1 MEIYETQS
9 EIAKRKN
16 WLLSLIVIVLVTFGT
31 LILLQGIALAFMPT
45 LFNITLEE
53 IMGLMTGDYDVP
65 NGRMAM
71 LFVQGLG
78 SGIGFWVAAWIIT
91 RFIEKADLHWEIQRS
106 RFNVKNLGIAV
117 AITLGAMFFNGL
129 LVYWNAQLVLPESM
143 SGIESWMEE
152 METQLMEMTKFLT
165 DFQNIPELLTG
176 ILVIGVFAG
185 IGEEMFFRGLIQPK
199 MKQYTKSSHWGIWLT
214 AIIFSAIHVQFYGFL
229 PRVFLGALF
238 GYLYLYSGSLLYP
251 ILAHIFN
258 NALTVIVIYLANQG
272 MIDFD
277 LESTDYVSY
286 PAAFLGL
293 LVLMVG
299 FFYFKKIN
307 QPKDGQLD
315 QGIRG

>member
-53 IMGLMTGDYDVP
+53 IMGLMTGNYDVP
-65 NGRMAM
+65 NGRMAL
-71 LFVQGLG
+71 LFVQGIG
-78 SGIGFWVAAWIIT
+78 SGLGFWVSAWIIT
-91 RFIEKADLHWEIQRS
+91 RFIEKAELHWEIQRS
-106 RFNVKNLGIAV
+106 RFNLKNLGIAL

-129 LVYWNAQLVLPESM
+129 LVYWNAQLTLPESM
-143 SGIESWMEE
+143 SGLESWMMD
-152 METQLMEMTKFLT
+152 METQLLEMTKFLT

-185 IGEEMFFRGLIQPK
+185 VGEEMFFRGLIQPK
-199 MKQYTKSSHWGIWLT
+199 MKHYTNSAHWGIWLT

-258 NALTVIVIYLANQG
+258 NGLTVIVIYLSNQG
-272 MIDFD
+272 IIEFD
-277 LESTDYVSY
+277 LESTDTVSY
-286 PAAFLGL
+286 PAAILGL

-307 QPKDGQLD
+307 QPKDGELD
-315 QGIRG
+315 QGI